1 MDNVK
6 VAAEQAYGTIVRELA
21 WPYYFEKLAAHGVA
35 PRTEKEAVDM
45 WAIGQDLHVLY
56 TAEQE
61 KAAAESASNLSAAR
75 QHVSEMLKA
84 AGLASTDVA
93 DEKSAAFH
101 GAADVAADQ
110 ADIASAVLTLQAAA
124 AAALQNAE

>member
-6 VAAEQAYGTIVRELA
+6 VAAEQAYSTIVSELA
-21 WPYYFEKLAAHGVA
+21 APYFFEKLAAHGLA
-35 PRTEKEAVDM
+35 PQSEKEAAEM
-45 WAIGQDLHVLY
+45 WAIGQKLHVLY

-61 KAAAESASNLSAAR
+61 KAAAQSASNLSAASQR
-75 QHVSEMLKA
+75 LDEMLKV
-84 AGLASTDVA
+84 AGLASTDAAA
-93 DEKSAAFH
+93 DKSAAFN

-110 ADIASAVLTLQAAA
+110 ADIANAVLTLQAAA